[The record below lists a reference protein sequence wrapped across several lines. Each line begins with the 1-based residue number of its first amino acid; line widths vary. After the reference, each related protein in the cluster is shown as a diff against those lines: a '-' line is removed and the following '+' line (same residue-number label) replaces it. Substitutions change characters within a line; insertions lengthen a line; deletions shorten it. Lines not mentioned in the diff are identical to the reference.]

1 MPAPEVEAALASVS
15 DAAAQARAFKIA
27 VASAGEEEGREGGA
41 GGAGGAG
48 RGGGGRARES
58 SGGNKGGGP
67 RSKASSCAGTTVEVG
82 PLSDAA
88 ACRIALR
95 DC

>member
-1 MPAPEVEAALASVS
+1 MPAQEVEAELTRVS

-27 VASAGEEEGREGGA
+27 VGAAGQEEEGGARKNKGSGGGA
-41 GGAGGAG
+41 
-48 RGGGGRARES
+48 
-58 SGGNKGGGP
+58 
-67 RSKASSCAGTTVEVG
+67 SKAFSPAGVVEVG
-82 PLSDAA
+82 PLGDAA